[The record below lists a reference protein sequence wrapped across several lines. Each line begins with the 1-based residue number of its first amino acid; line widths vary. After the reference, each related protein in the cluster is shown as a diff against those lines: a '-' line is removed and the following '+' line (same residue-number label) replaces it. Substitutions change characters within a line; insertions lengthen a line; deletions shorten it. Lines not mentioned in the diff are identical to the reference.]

1 MLELVGSVGGLLGDA
16 KAAGESPSQF
26 ATEVMNLA
34 VSKAWGDSAGKSPAG
49 CCGHTE
55 WRKKSAR
62 KVTFRMEFHKYSIP
76 SSIVRV
82 VYLLWLPR
90 NSWIIV
96 KDCHRYHRVM
106 WCEFWD
112 AWINLFIDQKYF
124 DRLESKIDG
133 YNSRNFVLQLDAVY
147 DLVVIRNNM

>member
-55 WRKKSAR
+55 WRKKSAP
-62 KVTFRMEFHKYSIP
+62 KVTFRMKFLKYSIP
-76 SSIVRV
+76 SSLSELSTFPDFHETHESLSNIAT
-82 VYLLWLPR
+82 
-90 NSWIIV
+90 
-96 KDCHRYHRVM
+96 DCHRVM

-112 AWINLFIDQKYF
+112 AWINLFIDHKYF

-133 YNSRNFVLQLDAVY
+133 YKSRNIVLQLDAVH
-147 DLVVIRNNM
+147 DLVVIRNGM